1 MDRTFLVGVALTALS
16 VAGYVVGVVA
26 PYPGREASIAGV
38 MVGVTL
44 TAVTYGR
51 GRGREVR

>member
-1 MDRTFLVGVALTALS
+1 MDRTFLAGTVLTALS
-16 VAGYVVGVVA
+16 VAGYTVGVVA

-51 GRGREVR
+51 GRGA